1 MIGLLIPGLTLI
13 GAIVW
18 IILRESR
25 RTAAPIE
32 QQPDEWGHYMAAGGP
47 LWSQDTGYALLK
59 EYGMSTHRRASEYRR
74 AFEWMVDT
82 LETEGGLATDAI
94 ILWDWS
100 QGAGLVLANK
110 PGLMTY
116 AWPQLLRNV
125 AERAAILGKQ
135 GHFR

>member
-1 MIGLLIPGLTLI
+1 MIAIYLFVIG
-13 GAIVW
+13 GAIIW
-18 IILRESR
+18 IVMRESR
-25 RTAAPIE
+25 RTVGPVE
-32 QQPDEWGHYMAAGGP
+32 QQPDERGRYMAAGGP
-47 LWSQDTGYALLK
+47 LWSQDAGYALLK
-59 EYGMSTHRRASEYRR
+59 EYGMGNRRAGEYRR

-116 AWPQLLRNV
+116 AWPQMLRNV
-125 AERAAILGKQ
+125 AERAATMGKQ